1 MKYEREIHALMEK
14 AKRSLGAS
22 EILMES
28 DNYDF
33 AISRAYHAMFYCA
46 EAMLLS
52 KDMRF
57 SKHSAVVAFF
67 GKEFVKSG
75 LLPEDLYGYLLKGF
89 RERQLSDYETMILP
103 KREDAVS
110 IAEKAG
116 FFLEATRKYLEGIGY
131 FAE

>member
-1 MKYEREIHALMEK
+1 
-14 AKRSLGAS
+14 
-22 EILMES
+22 
-28 DNYDF
+28 
-33 AISRAYHAMFYCA
+33 MFYCA

-57 SKHSAVVAFF
+57 SKHSAVIAFF

-75 LLPEDLYGYLLKGF
+75 LLPEDLHGYLIKGF

-103 KREDAVS
+103 KREDAIS
-110 IAEKAG
+110 IAQKAG
-116 FFLEATRKYLEGIGY
+116 LFLEATRKYLQEIGY